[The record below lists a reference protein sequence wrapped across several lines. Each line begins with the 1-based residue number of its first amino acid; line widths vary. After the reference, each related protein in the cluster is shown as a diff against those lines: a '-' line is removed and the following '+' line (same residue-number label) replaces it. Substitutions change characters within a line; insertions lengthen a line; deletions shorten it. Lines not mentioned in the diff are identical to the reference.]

1 MSCDR
6 SMSVFWRNLLPLSSG
21 TQFYVHHCVH
31 LIGMIFWFMAPCNLV
46 GGYQNFG
53 GH

>member
-1 MSCDR
+1 VIEVCQCFGGTCCVS
-6 SMSVFWRNLLPLSSG
+6 PG

-31 LIGMIFWFMAPCNLV
+31 LIGMIFWVMAPCNLV
-46 GGYQNFG
+46 GSYQNFG